1 MKLILQKFIK
11 MDIKIK
17 KLVINGLKFC
27 LMLMLLACFI
37 LVKNQE
43 IHNLNMFYIG
53 FSLAKSALF
62 FIVFIIIC
70 ALAIDVIKDD
80 RTNNKNL

>member
-1 MKLILQKFIK
+1 MKLILHKFIR
-11 MDIKIK
+11 MDTRIK

-27 LMLMLLACFI
+27 LILMLLACFI
-37 LVKNQE
+37 LAKYQE

-62 FIVFIIIC
+62 FIVFLIIC

-80 RTNNKNL
+80 IKK